1 MARISSFELYAVDLP
16 FRKPF
21 KHAAKERWTSE
32 SLILKCETESGLT
45 GYGECLPRDYVSGE
59 TRDDAF
65 KLLEQQILPRLLG
78 LEFHDLEEVKAFL
91 FECNGKAPAG
101 WACDNIPQTAAWAA
115 VDLALLDAFSR
126 EFSTPI
132 TLGESSELSPSFRY
146 SVVASTGPGFKYWK
160 TLLLAKAYGFSQ
172 IKLKVDRKDPV
183 KRARTAR
190 RILGNACDIRV
201 DVNMAWDVPFA
212 LATMPQMARYGVRSF
227 EQPLVPDDHEG
238 MARLIRET
246 GLEVM
251 VDESLNDAASLEA
264 LIEERACTAVNVRIS
279 KCGGLMAS
287 YRRCLRA
294 LEKGLIVQVGCQVG
308 ETSLLSSAQMI
319 LIAAVGKVTYGEGC
333 FGHHLLRDDPFQPL
347 MQFGFGGRPPQR
359 SGDMGFGVRP
369 DEKKLLNCVE
379 NKVKISPS

>member
-65 KLLEQQILPRLLG
+65 QLLEKRILPRLFS

-91 FECNGKAPAG
+91 FECNGRAPAG
-101 WACDNIPQTAAWAA
+101 WAGGEIPQTAAWAA
-115 VDLALLDAFSR
+115 VDLALLDVFSR

-132 TLGESSELSPSFRY
+132 ILGEGSDLDPAFRY
-146 SVVASTGPGFKYWK
+146 SVVASAVPGLKFWK
-160 TLLLAKAYGFSQ
+160 TLLLAKAYGFRQ

-183 KRARTAR
+183 KRVQTAR
-190 RILGNACDIRV
+190 RILGSAWDIRV

-212 LATMPQMARYGVRSF
+212 LAAMPQMARYGVRSF
-227 EQPLVPDDHEG
+227 EQPLAPDDHEG
-238 MARLIRET
+238 LARLIRET

-251 VDESLNDAASLEA
+251 VDESLNDAESLEA
-264 LIEERACTAVNVRIS
+264 LIEGRACTAVNVRIS

-287 YRRCLRA
+287 YRRSLRA
-294 LEKGLIVQVGCQVG
+294 LEKGMIVQVGCQVG
-308 ETSLLSSAQMI
+308 ETSLLSSAQMK
-319 LIAAVGKVTYGEGC
+319 LIAAVPKVTYGEGC

-347 MQFGFGGRPPQR
+347 MQFGFGGRPPQHP
-359 SGDMGFGVRP
+359 GDMGLGVRP
-369 DEKKLLNCVE
+369 DEKKLLKYVA
-379 NKVKISPS
+379 NKARIIRP